1 MSLTGLVLGAM
12 ALLAGCSAASE
23 EAGDTATGA
32 GNADAT
38 EFALKT
44 VDGALGDMILGDPN
58 APVTLVEYASFT
70 CGHCAN
76 FHINVLPDVKEKFIN
91 TGKVRMV
98 FREMPTA
105 PQELSYIG
113 SLLARCAADTAG
125 DEAYFAIADS
135 LFRGQTNWAF
145 GNDPKL
151 ELLKIANQAGMD
163 EAALNSCLRRQ
174 ELVDLIND
182 NVLVATQDYKITGTP
197 GFILQ
202 NEKLKLQ
209 TFSELDEALAN
220 AYAKATGT
228 PLETDEK
235 PQTQAPA
242 LESAPAEHTEK
253 ETSGSE

>member
-1 MSLTGLVLGAM
+1 MSLTGLVFGAM

-32 GNADAT
+32 GNGDAT
-38 EFALKT
+38 EFALRT
-44 VDGALGDMILGDPN
+44 ADGALGDMILGDPN

-70 CGHCAN
+70 CSACAN
-76 FHINVLPDVKEKFIN
+76 FHINVFPDLKEKYIN
-91 TGKVRMV
+91 TGKVRLV
-98 FREMPTA
+98 LREMPTG

-125 DEAYFAIADS
+125 DDAYFLIADS
-135 LFRGQTNWAF
+135 LFRGQANWAF

-182 NVLVATQDYKITGTP
+182 NVKIATQDYKITGTP